1 MEQKVNVWKANLTN
15 GLILALAGITISL
28 LLYFLNL
35 LFNQTLGYVTMLIQI
50 VVLFFLVKSYRDTFT
65 FGHITYGKAFG
76 AGIVISIYNALIMA
90 LFTYILY
97 TLIDPGLTAKKLAFV
112 EEMMLQKGTPQASVD
127 MVMKMQEKLSK
138 PLISTIINVF
148 SLLLIGVIYSLI
160 IGIFVQKEGNPL
172 LDSPKN

>member
-28 LLYFLNL
+28 LMYFLNL

-65 FGHITYGKAFG
+65 YGHITYGQALG
-76 AGIVISIYNALIMA
+76 AGIVINIYSALIMV

-97 TLIDPGLTAKKLAFV
+97 TFIDPGLTAKKLAFV
-112 EEMMLQKGTPQASVD
+112 EEMMLKKGTPQASVD
-127 MVMKMQEKLSK
+127 IVMKMQEKLSK
-138 PLISTIINVF
+138 PLISSIINLF
-148 SLLLIGVIYSLI
+148 SFLLIGTIYSLI
-160 IGIFVQKEGNPL
+160 IGIFVKKEGNPL
-172 LDSPKN
+172 LDTPEN